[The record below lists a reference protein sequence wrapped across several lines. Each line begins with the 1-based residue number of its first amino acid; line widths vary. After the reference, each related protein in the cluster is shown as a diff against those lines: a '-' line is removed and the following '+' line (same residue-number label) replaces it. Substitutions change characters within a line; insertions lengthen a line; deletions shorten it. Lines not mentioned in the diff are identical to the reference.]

1 MNRASIP
8 CLTAAAAL
16 TLCAGAAHAVIN
28 STAASFTP
36 ITPGNVVVYRVGD
49 GAATVLSNAAMPVFV
64 DEFSPTGTLIQTI
77 ALPSAAGGGTLLTA
91 SGTATSEGLLT
102 VSPDGRYITI
112 TGYNAALGT
121 TGVASTATTA
131 VARSIAVL
139 DAFSGTTAYATTTS
153 FSGNNIRSA
162 VSSNGTDIWATG
174 GNTGVVN
181 TITGATGAG
190 TIVANSTTNLRQSN
204 IFDGQLY
211 ASTGSGSTL
220 RLATVGT
227 GLPTT
232 TGQTFANIPGFAT
245 SGSPYAF
252 FFADLSSSVSG
263 VDTLYVAADDAAAL
277 TKYSLVSG
285 SWVSNGVV
293 GTDEDYRGVTGLF
306 DASGNV
312 QLYITR
318 KGGSAAAGG
327 GELLSLLDTSGYNG
341 AFAGTPSLLSS
352 ALTSTTAGSFN
363 TAFRGVGVIVPAPGA
378 SALLGIG
385 GLLLARRRRS

>member
-1 MNRASIP
+1 
-8 CLTAAAAL
+8 
-16 TLCAGAAHAVIN
+16 
-28 STAASFTP
+28 
-36 ITPGNVVVYRVGD
+36 
-49 GAATVLSNAAMPVFV
+49 MPVFV